1 MKKLFALVLS
11 LALVVAFAVPALA
24 SGWAQLDVNIPKYGG
39 INFDVVGLEY
49 DPNYNTL
56 GMLYVP
62 FSEPY
67 PVVRNSKI
75 RFVVSVT
82 ISSKLNPA
90 YQALINVKGLDL
102 VVSATNIDLSKPTIY
117 FDEVA
122 QTINWGTLVG
132 NVFTDTFNSYAT
144 YGNDTTYSYLFEGV
158 VKKDGKDTKISA
170 SLGFYNK
177 WVLDAT
183 GREVM
188 EIDTDADAISNYK
201 VTKNYD
207 FTSVIP
213 GYTKS
218 NYVIDICDSNGATK
232 NMFVVFP
239 VKGQKV
245 DGAYP
250 VLVSAKAGSIYAV
263 SMSYNYSLDFLLN
276 GAFNANAQGATYDA
290 LKAVYDEVFAF
301 LGFNYAGLD
310 YMTDNHFTHYKGTIY
325 EEVKSITWPNGNII
339 VAPVSPEL
347 PQTGDNASIV
357 GFAMIAVALVA
368 AAVVTVKKVRA

>member
-49 DPNYNTL
+49 DPSYNTL
-56 GMLYVP
+56 GKLYVP

-82 ISSKLNPA
+82 ISDNLNPA
-90 YQALINVKGLDL
+90 YQKLIDVKHLDL
-102 VVSATNIDLSKPTIY
+102 KVSATNIDLSKPTIY

-122 QTINWGTLVG
+122 QNGITWGTLVG
-132 NVFTDTFNSYAT
+132 NVFTDTFDSYT
-144 YGNDTTYSYLFEGV
+144 KYGNGKTYSYLFEGV

-177 WVLDAT
+177 WNGD
-183 GREVM
+183 VM

-213 GYTKS
+213 GYTNS
-218 NYVIDICDSNGATK
+218 NYVIDICDSKGATK

-239 VKGQKV
+239 VKGEKV

-250 VLVSAKAGSIYAV
+250 VLVSAEAGRIYAV

-276 GAFNANAQGATYDA
+276 GAFNANAEGSTYNA

>member
-82 ISSKLNPA
+82 ISSKLNPD
-90 YQALINVKGLDL
+90 YQDLIDVKGLDL
-102 VVSATNIDLSKPTIY
+102 KVSATNIDLEKPTIY
-117 FDEVA
+117 FDDVA
-122 QTINWGTLVG
+122 QKGITWGTLVG

-177 WVLDAT
+177 WN
-183 GREVM
+183 GNVM

-213 GYTKS
+213 GYTTS
-218 NYVIDICDSNGATK
+218 NYVIDICDSKGATK
-232 NMFVVFP
+232 NMYVVFP
-239 VKGQKV
+239 VKGEKV

-250 VLVSAKAGSIYAV
+250 VLVSAKAGGIYAV
-263 SMSYNYSLDFLLN
+263 SMSYNYSLDFLQN
-276 GAFNANAQGATYDA
+276 GALNANAQGSTYDA

>member
-49 DPNYNTL
+49 DPSYNTL
-56 GMLYVP
+56 GKLYVP

-82 ISSKLNPA
+82 ISSKLNPD
-90 YQALINVKGLDL
+90 YQDLIDVKGLDL
-102 VVSATNIDLSKPTIY
+102 KVSATNIDLSKPTIY

-122 QTINWGTLVG
+122 KTINWGTLDS
-132 NVFTDTFNSYAT
+132 NVFTDTFDSYAT
-144 YGNDTTYSYLFEGV
+144 YGTGITYSYLFEGV

-177 WVLDAT
+177 WDN
-183 GREVM
+183 GVM

-218 NYVIDICDSNGATK
+218 NYVIDICDSKGATK
-232 NMFVVFP
+232 NMYVVFP
-239 VKGQKV
+239 VKGEKV

-250 VLVSAKAGSIYAV
+250 VLVSAKAGGIYAV
-263 SMSYNYSLDFLLN
+263 SMSYNYSLDFLQN
-276 GAFNANAQGATYDA
+276 GALNANAQGSTYDA

>member
-56 GMLYVP
+56 GKLYVP

-90 YQALINVKGLDL
+90 YQKLIDVKGLDL
-102 VVSATNIDLSKPTIY
+102 VVSATNIDLKQPTIY
-117 FDEVA
+117 FGEVA
-122 QTINWGTLVG
+122 QKGLTWGKLVD

-144 YGNDTTYSYLFEGV
+144 YGNDTTYSYLFEGA

-177 WVLDAT
+177 WKGD
-183 GREVM
+183 VM
-188 EIDTDADAISNYK
+188 EIDTDADAVSNYK

-213 GYTKS
+213 GYTTS
-218 NYVIDICDSNGATK
+218 NYVIDICDSKGATK
-232 NMFVVFP
+232 NMYVVFP
-239 VKGQKV
+239 VKDQKV

-250 VLVSAKAGSIYAV
+250 VLVSAEAGKIYAV

-276 GAFNANAQGATYDA
+276 GAFNANAEGSTYNA

>member
-56 GMLYVP
+56 GKLYVP

-90 YQALINVKGLDL
+90 YQKLIDVKGLDL
-102 VVSATNIDLSKPTIY
+102 VVSATNIDLKQPTIY

-122 QTINWGTLVG
+122 QNGLTWGKLVD
-132 NVFTDTFNSYAT
+132 NVFTDTFKSYAT
-144 YGNDTTYSYLFEGV
+144 YGNDTTYSHLFEGA

-177 WVLDAT
+177 WD
-183 GREVM
+183 GNVM

-201 VTKNYD
+201 VTKNLD

-218 NYVIDICDSNGATK
+218 NYVIDICDSKGATK
-232 NMFVVFP
+232 YMYVVFP
-239 VKGQKV
+239 VKDQKV

-250 VLVSAKAGSIYAV
+250 VLVSAEAGKIYAV

-276 GAFNANAQGATYDA
+276 GAFNANAEGSTYNA

-310 YMTDNHFTHYKGTIY
+310 YMTDAHFTHYKGTIY
-325 EEVKSITWPNGNII
+325 EEVKSITWPNGNLI
-339 VAPVSPEL
+339 VAPVSPGL

>member
-56 GMLYVP
+56 GKLYVP

-90 YQALINVKGLDL
+90 YQKLIDVKGLDL
-102 VVSATNIDLSKPTIY
+102 VVSATNIDLKQPTIY
-117 FDEVA
+117 FGEVA
-122 QTINWGTLVG
+122 QKGLTWGKLVD

-144 YGNDTTYSYLFEGV
+144 YGNDTTYSYLFEGA

-177 WVLDAT
+177 WNGD
-183 GREVM
+183 VM

-201 VTKNYD
+201 VTKNYN

-213 GYTKS
+213 GYTES
-218 NYVIDICDSNGATK
+218 NYVIDICDSKGATK

-250 VLVSAKAGSIYAV
+250 VLVSAEAGRIYAV

-276 GAFNANAQGATYDA
+276 GAFNANAEGSTYNA